1 MDAELVVLLRFME
14 RLLAVA
20 IGGLAIYLGYRLFR
34 LVPESKDSEGR
45 VTFTKDLSIVVSR
58 VGPGVFFA
66 LFGALVVGLSIYRNV
81 EVGVDGKNIFYGA
94 PDAAAYFQGAGNAAG
109 ATDEEAKSDTR
120 MLLRREI
127 AILNTLPKLLD
138 PALPV
143 QDRSHVELAIPR
155 IKLALMKPVWGEAA
169 EGWGTPEAFERW
181 LKEGDGGPPPDE
193 IAEAV
198 KYFDYPSQERAQ

>member
-45 VTFTKDLSIVVSR
+45 VTFSKDLSIVVSR

-66 LFGALVVGLSIYRNV
+66 LFGALVVGLSLYRSV
-81 EVGVDGKNIFYGA
+81 EVGVDQGRFVGNPA
-94 PDAAAYFQGAGNAAG
+94 PAAYFQGVGNAAG
-109 ATDEEAKSDTR
+109 ATEDARKSDTR

-155 IKLALMKPVWGEAA
+155 IKLALMKPVWGEATD
-169 EGWGTPEAFERW
+169 GWGTPEAFERW
-181 LKEGDGGPPPDE
+181 LKQGDGGPPPDE
-193 IAEAV
+193 IAAAV
-198 KYFDYPSQERAQ
+198 KYFDYPARGAPR

>member
-14 RLLAVA
+14 RIIAVA

-66 LFGALVVGLSIYRNV
+66 LFGALVVGFSIYRNV
-81 EVGVDGKNIFYGA
+81 EVGGFVGA
-94 PDAAAYFQGAGNAAG
+94 PPPAAYFQGVGNAAVTTE
-109 ATDEEAKSDTR
+109 AAAKSDTR

-127 AILNTLPKLLD
+127 AILNTLPTLLD
-138 PALPV
+138 PALPA

-155 IKLALMKPVWGEAA
+155 IKLALMKPAWGEAA
-169 EGWGTPEAFERW
+169 GGWGTPEAFERW

-193 IAEAV
+193 ISEAV